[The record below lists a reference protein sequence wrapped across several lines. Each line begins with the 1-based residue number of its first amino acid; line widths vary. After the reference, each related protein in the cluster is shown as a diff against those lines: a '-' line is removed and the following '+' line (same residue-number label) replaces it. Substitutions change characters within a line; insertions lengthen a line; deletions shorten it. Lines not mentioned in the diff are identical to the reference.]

1 MATDPLQAWH
11 RIVREREAAG
21 LDALLADDGVPYSPV
36 VRAPQAGKAVTRLD
50 LGAALQVLGDALLR
64 SVRQIVGPRDTA
76 MALEV
81 VLDGIAVS
89 GVDLLRFDREGRIV
103 AFKVLI
109 RPLKAI
115 DRVQRRVAAA
125 LRAPSP
131 HPPR

>member
-1 MATDPLQAWH
+1 MAINPLQAWH
-11 RIVREREAAG
+11 RIGREREAAG

-50 LGAALQVLGDALLR
+50 LGAALQVLGDASLR
-64 SVRQIVGPRDTA
+64 SVRQIVGPRDAA
-76 MALEV
+76 MAFEV
-81 VLDGIAVS
+81 VLDGMAVS

-103 AFKVLI
+103 EFKVPI

-115 DRVQRRVAAA
+115 DRVQRRMAAA

-131 HPPR
+131 PPPR